1 MITSIKCSIC
11 FLAFFPPLPL
21 PLSLIVGTISAK
33 NNKSNRTMGCSRE
46 VVGGTHS
53 TKCSSQCKLPIRDRD
68 RRSPHS
74 WAMWVSWLSAL
85 WAQIINVRCY
95 PTKKKYIFC
104 SHLWAPRTFHR
115 SRLSLYSI
123 SSSLSILLWMNC
135 WCSAE
140 RGMDAGQKV
149 SYKKISKPLLSPSPL
164 LTFSAFSA
172 QDVNL
177 HGLLSTAS
185 RRLE

>member
-11 FLAFFPPLPL
+11 FPPIPL
-21 PLSLIVGTISAK
+21 PLSLILGTISAK
-33 NNKSNRTMGCSRE
+33 NNKSNRMMGCSRE

-74 WAMWVSWLSAL
+74 WAMWVSSLSAL
-85 WAQIINVRCY
+85 WAQIINVLCY

-104 SHLWAPRTFHR
+104 RHLWAPCTFHR

-140 RGMDAGQKV
+140 RGMLDKRYHTERYQN
-149 SYKKISKPLLSPSPL
+149 PSFPQTPFL
-164 LTFSAFSA
+164 PSMPSLHKMSIYMGSSA
-172 QDVNL
+172 QHQGV
-177 HGLLSTAS
+177 
-185 RRLE
+185 